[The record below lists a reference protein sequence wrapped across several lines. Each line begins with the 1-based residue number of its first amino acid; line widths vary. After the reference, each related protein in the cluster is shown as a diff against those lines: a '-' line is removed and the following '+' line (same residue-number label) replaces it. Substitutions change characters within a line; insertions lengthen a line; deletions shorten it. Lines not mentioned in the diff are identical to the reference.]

1 MKTKLKPV
9 VRSPSTRRRI
19 AAASFLRDRDRVLL
33 SSVLACALATAYGY
47 SASAED
53 RELTQRF
60 RGAIEAKNLSAV
72 AAIVDHEAPD
82 GTECSSAL
90 TTAAEV
96 GDLAI
101 VQYLVEHCR
110 KIDVSNSACEKALV
124 GGQHEVFRYLA
135 GHASQSCP
143 YYGLEIAARQGD
155 REIQSTYLA
164 FGTGLALRNAI
175 GGKYLEEVRCLVA
188 SELSAHD
195 LREAVLVA
203 VEMGWDEGLPLL
215 LQPQLPHE
223 ALNDALRAAAKR
235 GSLSMVKTLV
245 EHGADDLAGALCASN
260 CSLALVSYLVEKG
273 AGDLTHGLEACAS
286 KGDLA
291 VVRYLV
297 AHGASVEEAPL
308 HASLQIGD
316 VANRDVITSYFL
328 EHGARAESLGFES
341 LAILVRSGDLALL
354 KKLVEKGADLR
365 VQNQNREGL
374 LGLAA
379 DPAMR
384 AFLQSRGV
392 TTPWGEHWFH
402 VSRDVGPWL
411 SRHYM
416 VYFALGG
423 LAYLGTSI
431 YLREVTYRGRPLASE
446 FGTVNGMLSAVV
458 GLGASGS
465 LITLAA
471 VAPPSG
477 SHQDYAGAEGAAGL
491 AAIAGVVVG
500 LAAGVPTGYYC
511 RNFFKR
517 NAVAYYAFPTTA
529 FVVPLAMVF
538 F

>member
-1 MKTKLKPV
+1 
-9 VRSPSTRRRI
+9 VRSPSTKRRI

-33 SSVLACALATAYGY
+33 SSVLAFALSIAYGY

-82 GTECSSAL
+82 ETECSSAL

-143 YYGLEIAARQGD
+143 YYGLETAARQGD
-155 REIQSTYLA
+155 REVQSTAVPLR
-164 FGTGLALRNAI
+164 TGLALLNAI
-175 GGKYLEEVRCLVA
+175 GGKYLEEVRCLVG
-188 SELSAHD
+188 SELSDND
-195 LREAVLVA
+195 LYQAVRMA

-215 LQPQLPHE
+215 LQPQLSHWSINA
-223 ALNDALRAAAKR
+223 ALGDAARR
-235 GSLSMVKTLV
+235 GSLSMVKILV

-273 AGDLTHGLEACAS
+273 ARDLTHGLQACAS
-286 KGDLA
+286 EGDLA

-308 HASLQIGD
+308 YASLKNEN
-316 VANRDVITSYFL
+316 VTNRDVITSYFL

-354 KKLVEKGADLR
+354 KKLVGKGADLR

-402 VSRDVGPWL
+402 VSRDVGQW
-411 SRHYM
+411 SSDHYM
-416 VYFALGG
+416 VYFVLGG

-446 FGTVNGMLSAVV
+446 FGTVNGMLSTVV
-458 GLGASGS
+458 GLGSSGA

-477 SHQDYAGAEGAAGL
+477 SQNYAGAEGAAGL
-491 AAIAGVVVG
+491 AAITGVVVG
-500 LAAGVPTGYYC
+500 LAAGLPTGYYC
-511 RNFFKR
+511 RDFFKR

-529 FVVPLAMVF
+529 FVVPLVLAF